1 MLVSL
6 YAYRKEEG
14 RLEGRKEEGR
24 ERLPV
29 LLEATR
35 KVREDLWM
43 IVEWFIEVCRRR
55 RLKVN
60 VGKIKVM
67 VMNVV

>member
-1 MLVSL
+1 
-6 YAYRKEEG
+6 
-14 RLEGRKEEGR
+14 
-24 ERLPV
+24 
-29 LLEATR
+29 
-35 KVREDLWM
+35 M